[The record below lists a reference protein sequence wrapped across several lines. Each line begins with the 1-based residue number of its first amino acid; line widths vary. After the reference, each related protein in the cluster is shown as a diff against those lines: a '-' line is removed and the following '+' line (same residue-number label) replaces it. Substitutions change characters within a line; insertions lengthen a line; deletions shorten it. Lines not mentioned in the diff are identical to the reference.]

1 MRGVIVGDGPDL
13 LRRTPGE
20 YRPENPQP
28 PGSGSRRSAS
38 VTGRVL
44 LLAPSRGRGG
54 GIERYVT
61 AVEWALAAQHVEH
74 CRIDLSG
81 SGAVAQVRLLAQAR
95 ARLRVG
101 AAVSRIV
108 VAHRALLPAAWVLAS
123 EARGCGISLIC
134 HGNEI
139 WGPQLGVRRQVE
151 RHLMRRSRVRV
162 VAVSSFTA
170 GAVRCG
176 RPATILHPGISQ
188 AWFDTLLRASAAAGP
203 RRPGINLITAFRLED
218 WRSKGLP
225 QLLGA
230 VAGLGC
236 GNVHVTVCGSGKPSA
251 ELRQFIE
258 GHERC
263 TLLTNL
269 TDEELACQLAT
280 ADLFILATRTKRG
293 SRPSGEGFGFVLL
306 EAQITGTP
314 VIGPAFGGSH
324 DAFID
329 RVTGFA
335 PEDETTES
343 LARVLGEAL
352 EDPSRL
358 ARMGARAAEWARE
371 SFAPESYPA
380 HVLARLL

>member
-1 MRGVIVGDGPDL
+1 VIVGEGPDL
-13 LRRTPGE
+13 LPRVPGR
-20 YRPENPQP
+20 YRLERPQM
-28 PGSGSRRSAS
+28 PGSSSCRSAS
-38 VTGRVL
+38 VTGLVL
-44 LLAPSRGRGG
+44 VLAPSRGRGG
-54 GIERYVT
+54 GIERYVA
-61 AVEWALAAQHVEH
+61 AVQWALAVQGVEH
-74 CRIDLSG
+74 YRIDLAG
-81 SGAVAQVRLLAQAR
+81 SGVVAQARLLAQAR
-95 ARLRVG
+95 ALLRAG
-101 AAVSRIV
+101 PAVSRIV
-108 VAHRALLPAAWVLAS
+108 VAHRALLPAASVLAS
-123 EARGCGISLIC
+123 EGRGCGISLIC

-139 WGPQLGVRRQVE
+139 WGPQLGVRRQIE
-151 RHLMRRSRVRV
+151 RYLMGRPSVRV

-176 RPATILHPGISQ
+176 RPAAVLHPGIPQ
-188 AWFDTLLRASAAAGP
+188 PWFDTLVGASDAAGP
-203 RRPGINLITAFRLED
+203 RRPGINLVTAFRLED
-218 WRSKGLP
+218 WRTKGLP

-230 VAGLGC
+230 VAKLGR
-236 GNVHVTVCGSGKPSA
+236 GDVQVTVCGSGKPSA

-258 GHERC
+258 GHQRC
-263 TLLTNL
+263 TLLTDL
-269 TDEELACQLAT
+269 ADQELAGQLAA

-343 LARVLGEAL
+343 LARILEEAL
-352 EDPSRL
+352 GDPSRL
-358 ARMGARAAEWARE
+358 ARMGVRAAEWARE

-380 HVLARLL
+380 RVVARLL

>member
-1 MRGVIVGDGPDL
+1 MTGP
-13 LRRTPGE
+13 
-20 YRPENPQP
+20 
-28 PGSGSRRSAS
+28 
-38 VTGRVL
+38 VL
-44 LLAPSRGRGG
+44 VLAPSRGRGG
-54 GIERYVT
+54 GIERYMA
-61 AVEWALAAQHVEH
+61 AVQWALTVQGVEH
-74 CRIDLSG
+74 YRIDLAG
-81 SGAVAQVRLLAQAR
+81 SGAAAQARLLAR
-95 ARLRVG
+95 ARLR
-101 AAVSRIV
+101 AAPALSRVV
-108 VAHRALLPAAWVLAS
+108 VAHRSLLPVASVLAS
-123 EARGCGISLIC
+123 EGRGCGISLIC

-139 WGPQLGVRRQVE
+139 WGPQLGVRRQIE
-151 RHLMRRSRVRV
+151 RYLMGRPSVRV

-188 AWFDTLLRASAAAGP
+188 AWFDTLVRASAAAGH
-203 RRPGINLITAFRLED
+203 RRPGINLVTAFRLED
-218 WRSKGLP
+218 WRTKGLP

-230 VAGLGC
+230 VADIGRGD
-236 GNVHVTVCGSGKPSA
+236 VHVTVCGSGEPSA
-251 ELRQFIE
+251 ELRQFIG
-258 GHERC
+258 GHQRC

-269 TDEELACQLAT
+269 TDQELAGQLAA
-280 ADLFILATRTKRG
+280 ADLFVLATRTKRG

-335 PEDETTES
+335 PDDETTEA
-343 LARVLGEAL
+343 LARILGEAL
-352 EDPSRL
+352 EDPLRL

-380 HVLARLL
+380 RVVARLL

>member
-1 MRGVIVGDGPDL
+1 MTGP
-13 LRRTPGE
+13 
-20 YRPENPQP
+20 
-28 PGSGSRRSAS
+28 
-38 VTGRVL
+38 VL

-54 GIERYVT
+54 GIERYVA
-61 AVEWALAAQHVEH
+61 AVEWALATQHVEH

-81 SGAVAQVRLLAQAR
+81 SGAAAQVRLLAQAR
-95 ARLRVG
+95 ARLRAG

-123 EARGCGISLIC
+123 EGRGCGISLIC

-151 RHLMRRSRVRV
+151 RYLMRRSRVRV
-162 VAVSSFTA
+162 IAVSSFTA

-176 RPATILHPGISQ
+176 RPATILPPGISQ
-188 AWFDTLLRASAAAGP
+188 AWFDTLLSASAAAG
-203 RRPGINLITAFRLED
+203 RPGPGRNLITAFRLED
-218 WRSKGLP
+218 WRTKGLP

-230 VAGLGC
+230 VARLGR
-236 GNVHVTVCGSGKPSA
+236 GDVHVTVCGSGQPSA

-258 GHERC
+258 GHQRC
-263 TLLTNL
+263 TLATNL
-269 TDEELACQLAT
+269 TDQELAGRLAA

-306 EAQITGTP
+306 EAQIAGTP

-380 HVLARLL
+380 RVVARLL